1 MASISSDRVRRS
13 RSLGDTLVVGLTGS
27 IGMGKST
34 VSKWLQEMQ
43 VPLDDADATVHRLY
57 APGGEA
63 VLPLKEAFGDEILS
77 QEGGVDR
84 GALSKL
90 VVGEANAERLKHLE
104 AIVHPLV
111 EASRDHFISK
121 ARRQGEEK
129 HCDVVMVVSAP
140 AEQQRTRV
148 LARNDMTPEKFTAI
162 LSKQVPDADK
172 RRKADHIVDTGLT
185 MEETKAQVMAFVKE
199 CREKVAAERDRD
211 QRLQWLFLA
220 AALAAGA
227 AVAFG
232 LQRMK

>member
-1 MASISSDRVRRS
+1 
-13 RSLGDTLVVGLTGS
+13 
-27 IGMGKST
+27 
-34 VSKWLQEMQ
+34 MQ

-63 VLPLKEAFGDEILS
+63 VFPLKEAFGKDILT

-84 GALSKL
+84 AALSKL
-90 VVGEANAERLKHLE
+90 VVGEANAERLKQLE

-111 EASRDHFISK
+111 EASRDLFISK
-121 ARRQGEEK
+121 AQQRGELLCVLDIPLLFEKKLEK
-129 HCDVVMVVSAP
+129 HCDVVVVVSAP

-148 LARNDMTPEKFTAI
+148 LARPEMTPEKFTAI

-172 RRKADHIVDTGLT
+172 RRKADHIVDSGLA
-185 MEETKAQVMAFVKE
+185 MEETKAQVMALVKE
-199 CREKVAAERDRD
+199 CRKKVSAERERDR
-211 QRLQWLFLA
+211 RLRWLFLC

-232 LQRMK
+232 LQRTR